1 MAMPVPEDVFPGELP
16 DREGASVRETF
27 ELFSAAAPKGW
38 RVELIEGEIYV
49 VPPANGEHEEIVTE
63 VVEQVIA
70 RRVDKELRN
79 FTGIGLT
86 LPGATD
92 PVRVIP
98 DLVIAPRGSFDDR
111 HAWHAPDPVL
121 LVSEVTSAATAG
133 RDRLQKIRAY
143 ARAGI
148 PVYLLIDREADEAVV
163 CSEPVGDDYAHKAT
177 HKLGTAVPL
186 PAPLGFTLD
195 SAAFRG
201 AAAE

>member
-1 MAMPVPEDVFPGELP
+1 MAMPVPEDVFPEELP

-49 VPPANGEHEEIVTE
+49 VPPANGEHEEIVSELTG
-63 VVEQVIA
+63 QV
-70 RRVDKELRN
+70 RDHDKRLGRY
-79 FTGIGLT
+79 TGIGLT

-98 DLVIAPRGSFDDR
+98 DLVIAPRGSFDDQQ
-111 HAWHAPDPVL
+111 AWHAPDPVL

-148 PVYLLIDREADEAVV
+148 PVYLLIDRAADEAVV
-163 CSEPVGDDYAHKAT
+163 CSEPVGDDYAHKAA

-201 AAAE
+201 SPAE

>member
-1 MAMPVPEDVFPGELP
+1 MAMPVPEDVFPEELP

-49 VPPANGEHEEIVTE
+49 VPPANGEHEEIVSELTG
-63 VVEQVIA
+63 QV
-70 RRVDKELRN
+70 RDHDKRLGRY
-79 FTGIGLT
+79 TGIGLT

-98 DLVIAPRGSFDDR
+98 DLVVAPRGSFDDP